1 MSVTSGTQ
9 AAAIQKKRSLADI
22 VREKTN
28 DGETIVQFY
37 LDVASGRLDGFRD
50 NHRMAAAN
58 KITRIAPS
66 LVALYLVK
74 YQNSSCRDSLRGRS
88 LLPVRRSPVK
98 WAPLE
103 SRETTPPGPNVFQR
117 RLAQIACE
125 ETGDGR
131 AIVVFVVG
139 VMHGAL
145 TDFKPH
151 HRLEAAD
158 KLAGYLRAEPDPLIA
173 DPTRI
178 VHAEPARIAHT
189 EPTRIAHA
197 EPTRIAHAEPVEAP
211 TPVRTEPGPVHA
223 EPTRIVRAEPVE
235 APTPD
240 HAEPVEAPTPVRTE
254 AGPTHAE
261 PTRIV
266 RAEPVEAPT
275 PVRTETGPAHA
286 EPARIVRAEP
296 VEAPTSVRTETGPV
310 HAESTSPKTP
320 SSAPSAASAVNSP
333 ITLEDIERFNYEPT
347 LFDRYM
353 FARDEI
359 TGGIYAFDGFGPVVV
374 DEDGV
379 THSMPSDEIVGYE
392 RVIHAYRN
400 RDRWPDDVPKP
411 YEDFSSNPSPSGRR
425 HNPIK
430 IWV

>member
-1 MSVTSGTQ
+1 MSDTSGAQ

-50 NHRMAAAN
+50 QHRMAAAN

-66 LVALYLVK
+66 LVARYLLK

-139 VMHGAL
+139 VMNGAL
-145 TDFKPH
+145 TGFKPH

-158 KLAGYLRAEPDPLIA
+158 KLAGYLRAEPDPIN
-173 DPTRI
+173 
-178 VHAEPARIAHT
+178 AET
-189 EPTRIAHA
+189 
-197 EPTRIAHAEPVEAP
+197 
-211 TPVRTEPGPVHA
+211 
-223 EPTRIVRAEPVE
+223 TRIVRAEPVE
-235 APTPD
+235 APTPV
-240 HAEPVEAPTPVRTE
+240 HTE
-254 AGPTHAE
+254 AGPAHAE

>member
-1 MSVTSGTQ
+1 MSDTSGAQ

-50 NHRMAAAN
+50 QHRMAAAN

-66 LVALYLVK
+66 LVARYLLK

-139 VMHGAL
+139 VMNGAL
-145 TDFKPH
+145 TGFKPH

-158 KLAGYLRAEPDPLIA
+158 KLAGYLRAEPDPINA
-173 DPTRI
+173 ETTRI
-178 VHAEPARIAHT
+178 VR
-189 EPTRIAHA
+189 
-197 EPTRIAHAEPVEAP
+197 AEPVEAP
-211 TPVRTEPGPVHA
+211 TPVHTEAGPAHAEPTRIVRAEPVEAPSPVHSEPGPAHAEPDPVHAEPTRIVRAEPVEAPSPVHSEPGPAHAEPDPVHA

-235 APTPD
+235 APT
-240 HAEPVEAPTPVRTE
+240 
-254 AGPTHAE
+254 
-261 PTRIV
+261 
-266 RAEPVEAPT
+266 
-275 PVRTETGPAHA
+275 
-286 EPARIVRAEP
+286 
-296 VEAPTSVRTETGPV
+296 SVRTEPDPV
-310 HAESTSPKTP
+310 HAEPTSPKTP

-379 THSMPSDEIVGYE
+379 THSMPPDEIVGYE